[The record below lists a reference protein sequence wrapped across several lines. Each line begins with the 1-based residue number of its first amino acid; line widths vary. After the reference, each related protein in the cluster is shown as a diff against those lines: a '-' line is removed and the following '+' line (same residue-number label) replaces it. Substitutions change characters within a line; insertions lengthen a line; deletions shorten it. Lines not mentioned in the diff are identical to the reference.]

1 MKCALCIAGAL
12 LSGLLATSAAAQS
25 LLLQQP
31 SISQDV
37 LAFVY
42 AGDIWVA
49 ARDGTNPRRLTS
61 AAAEENEPRVSPDG
75 SMIAFA
81 AAYENNVD
89 VYVISTTGGQPRRLT
104 WHPGRDIPLGWTAD
118 GKRVALTSSRETD
131 HGRSS
136 QLYHVG
142 LSGGLPAKQ
151 MQARIFRGQYD
162 ATGKRLA
169 YFSYRPGYNGL
180 FGGSAGWKGYR
191 GGSTP
196 AIRILDLSANT
207 VMTIPGAGATN
218 INPIWLNDQL
228 YFLSDRD
235 NKTFNLFRYD
245 AASGSVE
252 KITDEETWDIRSAA
266 GHGSSVV
273 YASGGRLWQLDLTL
287 GESSEIVI
295 DIKPDLPQL
304 RAQWKD
310 AAKTLQ
316 YFHISPTG
324 KRAIVTAR
332 GEVFTVP
339 IDQGSTRNIT
349 NTGERREYSALWS
362 PAGDE
367 VAYIAQTATGQE
379 LVIEDQTG
387 MGDSR
392 RFDLGSR
399 FYRLHHWTRGETG
412 RIVYQ
417 DNHLGLH
424 VIDLSNGRST
434 HIATGARRDSIETAS
449 SSDGR
454 WLAYTRE
461 QPNFHRDLFLFDFDS
476 KVSTLVTDGNADIAA
491 PAFSPDGRYLYFAAS
506 TNTGPIQ
513 VGLNMT
519 SQEKPYRA
527 GLYALVL
534 AADSPSPLLPER
546 GDEETEGDEEDS
558 DDEDSADNGEEK
570 PAVTRIDLAGLASR
584 MVALPVA
591 EHNYG
596 NLAVAADGSLFYV
609 RSVQPGASIEPP
621 GSDSPPENTLLRFD
635 FEEKE
640 ATEAV
645 EGVAGFAISANGEY
659 LLLRKDD
666 DSLYTVEVGDD
677 MDPEKLDLSG
687 LRVLVNPTREWAQIF
702 DEAWRMEKE
711 FFYADNMHGLDWQS
725 VYDQYRPLLAHVGR
739 REDLNALIV
748 EMIAEMQVGHNRIS
762 GGDLHRESSVRTGL
776 LGANFEIE
784 NNRYRIAKIYTGE
797 SWNPFF
803 AAPLATPGNA
813 AREGEYILAVNGVQL
828 TSEDNIFNLL
838 QGTVGEQVT
847 LRVGPSANGRNARD
861 IDVEPVT
868 SERVIRLWAWIEH
881 NRRAVAAATDGK
893 VGYVYL
899 PNTAGA
905 GYTYFNRMFFPQVD
919 KAAMI
924 IDERA
929 NGGGQAANYII
940 EVLSRDHLSGWA
952 DRDGQFYNTPAGALH
967 GPKVML
973 IDQDAGSGGDF
984 LPWAFRKVGIGKL
997 IGTRTWGGL
1006 IGVAANPPLMDGGYL
1021 SVPFFRFFDEAGN
1034 WSVENEGVAPDIE
1047 VDLDPIATNAG
1058 RDTQLERAIAE
1069 VLAQLENYEPAIP
1082 QVAPALPT
1090 RLGD

>member
-1 MKCALCIAGAL
+1 MKHALFIAGVL
-12 LSGLLATSAAAQS
+12 LNLLLATSATAQS

-49 ARDGTNPRRLTS
+49 ARDGANPRRLTS

-81 AAYENNVD
+81 AAYENNID
-89 VYVISTTGGQPRRLT
+89 VYVISTSGGQPRRLT
-104 WHPGRDIPLGWTAD
+104 WHPGRDTPLGWTAN
-118 GKRVALTSSRETD
+118 GTQVVLTSARERD

-142 LSGGLPAKQ
+142 LTGGLPAKQ

-162 ATGKRLA
+162 AAGMRLA
-169 YFSYRPGYNGL
+169 YFSHRPGYNGL

-196 AIRILDLSANT
+196 AIRILDLAKNT
-207 VMTIPGAGATN
+207 VVTIPGAGATN
-218 INPIWLNDQL
+218 INPIWLNEQL
-228 YFLSDRD
+228 YFLSDRE
-235 NKTFNLFRYD
+235 NKTFNLFKYD
-245 AASGSVE
+245 AANGSIDKVSNE
-252 KITDEETWDIRSAA
+252 TTWDIRSAA
-266 GHGSSVV
+266 GHGSSIV
-273 YASGGRLWQLDLTL
+273 YSAGGRLQQLDLTRD
-287 GESSEIVI
+287 ETSEIVI

-304 RAQWKD
+304 RPQWKD
-310 AAKTLQ
+310 AGKTLQ
-316 YFHISPTG
+316 YVHISPSG

-332 GEVFTVP
+332 GEVFTIP

-349 NTGERREYSALWS
+349 NTGGLREYSALWS
-362 PAGDE
+362 PAGQE
-367 VAYIAQTATGQE
+367 VAYIAQTSAGQE
-379 LVIEDQTG
+379 LVIKDQTG

-392 RFDLGSR
+392 RFDLGDN
-399 FYRLHHWTRGETG
+399 FYRLLDWTRGETG
-412 RIVYQ
+412 QIVYQ

-424 VIDLSNGRST
+424 AIDLSNGRST
-434 HIATGARRDSIETAS
+434 HIATGARRDSVETAS

-491 PAFSPDGRYLYFAAS
+491 PAFSPDGQYLYFAAS

-534 AADSPSPLLPER
+534 ATDSPSPLLPER
-546 GDEETEGDEEDS
+546 GDEEKEGAEEDS
-558 DDEDSADNGEEK
+558 DDDDAAEDET
-570 PAVTRIDLAGLASR
+570 PVTRIDLTGLASR

-591 EHNYG
+591 EQNYG
-596 NLAVAADGSLFYV
+596 NLEVAADGSLFYV
-609 RSVQPGASIEPP
+609 RSVQPGASNEPP
-621 GSDSPPENTLLRFD
+621 GSESGPENTLMRFD

-645 EGVAGFAISANGEY
+645 AEVSGFAISANGEY
-659 LLLRKDD
+659 LILRKDD

-687 LRVLVNPTREWAQIF
+687 LRLLVNPTQEWAQIF

-711 FFYADNMHGLDWQS
+711 FFYAANMHGLDWQS
-725 VYDQYRPLLAHVGR
+725 IYDQYQPLLAHVGR
-739 REDLNALIV
+739 REDLNALII

-762 GGDLHRESSVRTGL
+762 GGDLHRESPVQTGL

-784 NNRYRIAKIYTGE
+784 KNRYRIAKIYTGE

-813 AREGEYILAVNGVQL
+813 AREGEYILAVNGTPL

-861 IDVEPVT
+861 IDVEPVA
-868 SERVIRLWAWIEH
+868 SERGLRLWAWIEH
-881 NRRAVAAATDGK
+881 NRRAVAEATDGR
-893 VGYVYL
+893 V
-899 PNTAGA
+899 
-905 GYTYFNRMFFPQVD
+905 
-919 KAAMI
+919 
-924 IDERA
+924 
-929 NGGGQAANYII
+929 
-940 EVLSRDHLSGWA
+940 
-952 DRDGQFYNTPAGALH
+952 
-967 GPKVML
+967 
-973 IDQDAGSGGDF
+973 
-984 LPWAFRKVGIGKL
+984 
-997 IGTRTWGGL
+997 
-1006 IGVAANPPLMDGGYL
+1006 
-1021 SVPFFRFFDEAGN
+1021 
-1034 WSVENEGVAPDIE
+1034 
-1047 VDLDPIATNAG
+1047 
-1058 RDTQLERAIAE
+1058 
-1069 VLAQLENYEPAIP
+1069 
-1082 QVAPALPT
+1082 
-1090 RLGD
+1090 